1 MSTAWKPTDTP
12 VACRLSSPAQAAR
25 LNELRATI
33 FAACSAIEETADGY
47 AFAFDGHLA
56 PQIIDFVASER
67 ECCPFLTFDLHL
79 PPASE
84 PLYLALSGTDEIKAF
99 VAATFLSLVPTDSA

>member
-1 MSTAWKPTDTP
+1 MSSNMSPTQPP
-12 VACRLSSPAQAAR
+12 VACALSSPAQAAR

-33 FAACSAIEETADGY
+33 FAACSAVEETADGY
-47 AFAFDGHLA
+47 AFAFDGRVA
-56 PQIIDFVASER
+56 PHVIEFVTFER

-84 PLYLALSGTDEIKAF
+84 PLYLELSGNDEVKAF
-99 VAATFLSLVPTDSA
+99 VAASFLPLVPMDRI